1 MTIISFEFNPELAET
16 KTKIQLNQGFHKGM
30 IVSTEIITNVSPHDE
45 TQFCVTWQIGD
56 NTFMDKFKLWAI
68 EEKKRMYAQAKL
80 SNLCKAVGIALFSK
94 QDGKNINFDTSVLV
108 DKQCNLLISE
118 FETIRGDKVMF
129 IKRYEPIVPEDRFF
143 NQEIPINHQ

>member
-1 MTIISFEFNPELAET
+1 MTIITFEFNPALAET

-30 IVSTEIITNVSPHDE
+30 IVSTEIITNVRPHDE

-68 EEKKRMYAQAKL
+68 EEKKRTYSQEKL

-94 QDGKNINFDTSVLV
+94 
-108 DKQCNLLISE
+108 
-118 FETIRGDKVMF
+118 
-129 IKRYEPIVPEDRFF
+129 KRWKKYQF
-143 NQEIPINHQ
+143 